1 MNKTPREDLL
11 EDLQDLEFAKLYGA
25 ESAKTDFAITLL
37 KARENANLTQQEFAA
52 KLGISQPYIAKLESG
67 EANPTLGTIGT
78 ILATFRL
85 RLVTN
90 TDSLAPEP
98 ELAAGNLAGSAAD
111 SEITNSVAEYLHGLR
126 ERNHADSTYEP
137 FNQRPSEQQRVAEPF
152 SSYDIGERDTIGG
165 IVA

>member
-11 EDLQDLEFAKLYGA
+11 EDLQDLEFAKSYGA

-67 EANPTLGTIGT
+67 EANPTLGTIGA
-78 ILATFRL
+78 ILATLRL

-90 TDSLAPEP
+90 TNSLAPEL

-111 SEITNSVAEYLHGLR
+111 SEITNWNGT
-126 ERNHADSTYEP
+126 ADSE
-137 FNQRPSEQQRVAEPF
+137 FR
-152 SSYDIGERDTIGG
+152 I
-165 IVA
+165 